1 MDEKGFAFTLDA
13 VLMLIPIMIVA
24 ATVAG
29 MSLNVPHESPYYQN
43 QDIMET
49 LYNIGTNSSDPSLAS
64 IANNITAG
72 NIATAKTT
80 AANSKFKIILD
91 KNARN
96 YNLTYNN
103 TLTGNFEEI
112 ISKGNM
118 NTATN
123 VASSTRNYNGVT
135 FRLFTW

>member
-1 MDEKGFAFTLDA
+1 
-13 VLMLIPIMIVA
+13 
-24 ATVAG
+24 
-29 MSLNVPHESPYYQN
+29 
-43 QDIMET
+43 
-49 LYNIGTNSSDPSLAS
+49 LAS

-80 AANSKFKIILD
+80 AANSKFKIILE

-96 YNLTYNN
+96 YNLTYYN
-103 TLTGNFEEI
+103 TVTGNFEEI

>member
-49 LYNIGTNSSDPSLAS
+49 LYNIGTNSSDASLAS

-72 NIATAKTT
+72 NLATAKTT
-80 AANSKFKIILD
+80 ASNSKFRIILD
-91 KNARN
+91 RNARY
-96 YNLTYNN
+96 YNLTYFN
-103 TLTGNFEEI
+103 TTTNTFDEL
-112 ISKGNM
+112 ISRGNM

-123 VASSTRNYNGVT
+123 AASSTRSYNGVT
-135 FRLFTW
+135 FRLYTW